1 MKLLRNLVL
10 AVVLIVVGAV
20 VVVMWQGESIV
31 AAGIE
36 EFGPEVTGTTVEV
49 GEVSI
54 GPLTGSAGLED
65 LVVGNPEGF
74 TEPHALRLGEISTSL
89 DIQSLFSEK
98 VVIHS
103 VEVINPEIT
112 FELGDGTQNLT
123 RINENVQ
130 AFAGTEE
137 TTEEAGPPTLF
148 VIQDFHLKGAK
159 VKVAGLGVKALN
171 QEITLP
177 DLHLQ
182 GIGEKENGVLAADA
196 AKQIFAAVTDLVKK
210 ELVKAQASG
219 LISDTLKLPGGIGGS
234 TLDNVK
240 SKIKGFFSR

>member
-10 AVVLIVVGAV
+10 AVVLVVVGAV

-49 GEVSI
+49 GDVSI
-54 GPLTGSAGLED
+54 GPLTGSASLED
-65 LVVGNPEGF
+65 LVVSNPAGF
-74 TEPHALRLGEISTSL
+74 TEPHSLRLGEISTSL

-103 VEVINPEIT
+103 VEVINPEFT
-112 FELGDGTQNLT
+112 FELGDDTQNLT

-130 AFAGTEE
+130 AFVGP
-137 TTEEAGPPTLF
+137 EEAAGDAPPTLF
-148 VIQDFHLKGAK
+148 VIEDFHLKGAK

-210 ELVKAQASG
+210 ELVKAQATG

-234 TLDNVK
+234 TFDNVK

>member
-10 AVVLIVVGAV
+10 AVVLVVVGAV

-49 GEVSI
+49 GDVSI
-54 GPLTGSAGLED
+54 GPLTGSASLED
-65 LVVGNPEGF
+65 LVVGNPAGF
-74 TEPHALRLGEISTSL
+74 TEPHSLRLGEISTSL

-103 VEVINPEIT
+103 VEVINPEFT
-112 FELGDGTQNLT
+112 FELGDDTQNLT

-130 AFAGTEE
+130 AFVGP
-137 TTEEAGPPTLF
+137 EEAAGDAPPTLF
-148 VIQDFHLKGAK
+148 VIEDFHLKGAK

-196 AKQIFAAVTDLVKK
+196 AKQIFAAVTDSVKK
-210 ELVKAQASG
+210 ELVKAQATG

-234 TLDNVK
+234 TFDNVK
-240 SKIKGFFSR
+240 SEIKGFFSR

>member
-10 AVVLIVVGAV
+10 AVVLVVVGAV

-49 GEVSI
+49 GDVSI
-54 GPLTGSAGLED
+54 GPLTGSASLED
-65 LVVGNPEGF
+65 LVVSNPAGF
-74 TEPHALRLGEISTSL
+74 TEPHSLRLGEISTSL

-103 VEVINPEIT
+103 VEVINPEFT
-112 FELGDGTQNLT
+112 FELGDDTQNLT

-130 AFAGTEE
+130 AFVGP
-137 TTEEAGPPTLF
+137 EEAAGDAPQTLF
-148 VIQDFHLKGAK
+148 VIEDFHLKGAK

-210 ELVKAQASG
+210 ELVKAQATG
-219 LISDTLKLPGGIGGS
+219 LISDTLKLPGDIGGS
-234 TLDNVK
+234 TFDNVK

>member
-1 MKLLRNLVL
+1 LKLLRNLVL
-10 AVVLIVVGAV
+10 AVVLVVVGAV

-49 GEVSI
+49 GDVSI
-54 GPLTGSAGLED
+54 GPLTGSASLED
-65 LVVGNPEGF
+65 LVVSNPAGF
-74 TEPHALRLGEISTSL
+74 TEPHSLRLGEISTSL

-103 VEVINPEIT
+103 VEVINPEFT
-112 FELGDGTQNLT
+112 FELGDDTQNLT

-130 AFAGTEE
+130 AFVGP
-137 TTEEAGPPTLF
+137 EEAAGDAPQTLF
-148 VIQDFHLKGAK
+148 VIEDFHLKGAK

-210 ELVKAQASG
+210 ELVKAQATG

-234 TLDNVK
+234 TFDNVK